1 MDFWLLIW
9 RPVDW
14 GSARKT
20 GIEMIGEKSSLVTV
34 LLYFLR
40 SPFFALPL
48 DVWKKLANG

>member
-34 LLYFLR
+34 LLYF
-40 SPFFALPL
+40 FT
-48 DVWKKLANG
+48 LAVFRAAPGRLEEAS